1 MVKEVILKIALFV
14 DSFDAWQFL
23 YVKKKILV
31 YLMAFGISDFCI
43 VGYLGYI
50 FSVKKSKKKLRYI
63 RQNYNF
69 LQKLLLIHWY
79 QNVYEKVDRFW
90 FEIVYRGYLIHLS
103 LFASTLILSVLS
115 HYIQTLNFAAGIVFV
130 VHCGYMAAVCFIYFF
145 IATKYNPAGGIML
158 RCAEK
163 YQGKKWR

>member
-23 YVKKKILV
+23 YVEKKILV

-63 RQNYNF
+63 RENYNF

-90 FEIVYRGYLIHLS
+90 FEIVYRCYLIHLF

-115 HYIQTLNFAAGIVFV
+115 HYTTTLNYIIGIVFV
-130 VHCGYMAAVCFIYFF
+130 VHFGYMVVAFLIYSF
-145 IATKYNPAGGIML
+145 IATKHSPTGGIMW
-158 RCAEK
+158 RCSEK